1 MCEDLLTASVWK
13 TLPSEIR
20 LQLFH
25 PDRHVL
31 LDSRVHSICIKNTNK
46 FYSPNKRTFSNTTNK
61 LYPFIYSEMPLE
73 VEYSS
78 HTDHDNIINNNISVN
93 SQTVTFSR
101 TPVTFTGTSVLN
113 PSLMVLQNL
122 DNPFN
127 LDGFSEQDQTSSL
140 KCLQSEANPP
150 HFILFNDGLFIRLTK
165 QMCFR
170 FWPTELIWIKMDEK
184 ISDSEF
190 ELRTP
195 EGVYKL
201 DSSLWHAVL
210 LKTIRHVCTNYGE
223 LCVNP
228 SSPRNHDDII
238 RESNSLLE
246 QRCCIY
252 HVFRS
257 GPLEDFAYYGSWM
270 NGELHGSGK
279 LCWPGKKFNSLHAS
293 KYTNST
299 KPNSSETLLDTYHL
313 QHNDS
318 EEFSSN
324 RMISD
329 SLRLFLAFTGPL
341 DVNMKYIENEVVSVF
356 CVGEFQS
363 NQLTGLGE
371 LCIQT
376 TQGSINIRAEWE
388 NGRPHG
394 IGSLRSVNGDIYTGW
409 FVNGSREGHGSQELF
424 PLNNA
429 QNIAKCTKRTRRPND
444 CNTTYL
450 GDWKGNKQ
458 DGYGIL
464 KYATNGNVYAG
475 QWVKN
480 ATCGRGILYQL
491 SGVYVAGEF
500 EANGING
507 QGICVT
513 PEGNIY
519 SGMLSKSQ
527 PKGKGILNI
536 LSSNLLLVGNFSGIF
551 GSSIIHRKN
560 CPNSAP
566 QNNNTNNSL
575 YFKGDIIYSDR
586 VLGSNS
592 TRIISGGS
600 YCQRLRVPFLVM
612 DSGST
617 NGNWKIC
624 DRIEAVLN
632 EVLLLH
638 QIFGSSL
645 NLTHLNQTV
654 EIRTLSRQ
662 DFVELAMFILSHT
675 VPFHLRWNSLFRNC
689 IINATV
695 LSQSISSSCLT
706 DCIITSVENSPNAVN
721 KHIELIAEL
730 AYWCLPSYLG
740 GMASNSIDE
749 LLCHLLSELHIH
761 KMHNSPVSSTY
772 KDSTPP
778 PLWLKYLRIIN
789 CLLTEC
795 FHTTICISNSNNNVE
810 NLLFSKSSQLAHLQ
824 MNYSYSQINYSTHLN
839 IVIVLTEYAH
849 LVIQLAQTFS
859 LAIQHRLS
867 TESIFMPVQSNDV
880 NYLFQICDPSINY
893 NDFFTTSNE
902 TSTNMGKI
910 DEEVAVSTIDHHCP
924 TGENDIVDETE
935 RRIVKEHISV
945 NTERLIL
952 YNLAEVQL
960 TGCISLFE
968 LACDCLLPSIYSTL
982 FEFFKAQYANL
993 DRCYWTFR
1001 QTLHDKSDSI
1011 LYSYLEL
1018 DKNLWLW
1025 DTSASS
1031 RNSVSSVSE
1040 HCSAFNPAVNF
1051 LRELCHRRTPAEK
1064 LLIIY
1069 QTFASVDHIIS
1080 KSKQSTPHPQTM
1092 SFNNECK
1099 SPSICSTDTL
1109 PHLPGLDQLLPIMQ
1123 FVVIRSEIMYLGA
1136 ELAFI
1141 EQLAPERLSLHGL
1154 LPYLMTTLQACYD
1167 QILREGYII

>member
-1 MCEDLLTASVWK
+1 MYEDLLTVSVWK

-20 LQLFH
+20 VQLFRSN
-25 PDRHVL
+25 RHVL
-31 LDSRVHSICIKNTNK
+31 LDSRVHPIYIKNANK

-61 LYPFIYSEMPLE
+61 LYPFIYSEMPME
-73 VEYSS
+73 VEYPS
-78 HTDHDNIINNNISVN
+78 HIDHYNIINNNKSFDA
-93 SQTVTFSR
+93 QTFA
-101 TPVTFTGTSVLN
+101 GTSALN
-113 PSLMVLQNL
+113 PSLMVLQDS

-127 LDGFSEQDQTSSL
+127 LNRFSEQEQTSSL

-210 LKTIRHVCTNYGE
+210 LKTIRHICTNCGE
-223 LCVNP
+223 LCGNP
-228 SSPRNHDDII
+228 SSPKNHDDTI

-246 QRCCIY
+246 QRCCIC

-279 LCWPGKKFNSLHAS
+279 LCWPGRKFNSLHAS
-293 KYTNST
+293 KYTNSIE
-299 KPNSSETLLDTYHL
+299 PSGSETSLDAYHL
-313 QHNDS
+313 QHNDN
-318 EEFSSN
+318 EEFPPN
-324 RMISD
+324 RVISD

-341 DVNMKYIENEVVSVF
+341 DVNMKDIENEVVSVF

-363 NQLTGLGE
+363 NQLNGLGE

-376 TQGSINIRAEWE
+376 TQGSINIRAEWK

-424 PLNNA
+424 PLNNS
-429 QNIAKCTKRTRRPND
+429 QNIAKCTKRHRRPND
-444 CNTTYL
+444 WNTTYL
-450 GDWKGNKQ
+450 GHWKGNKQ

-464 KYATNGNVYAG
+464 KNTTNGNVYAG
-475 QWVKN
+475 QWVKS

-491 SGVYVAGEF
+491 SGVCVAGEF
-500 EANGING
+500 EADGING
-507 QGICVT
+507 QGISVT

-536 LSSNLLLVGNFSGIF
+536 LSSNLLLVGNFSGVF
-551 GSSIIHRKN
+551 GSGIVHRKS

-566 QNNNTNNSL
+566 QTNNNNNSL

-586 VLGSNS
+586 ILGSG
-592 TRIISGGS
+592 TRISGGS

-654 EIRTLSRQ
+654 EVRTLSRQ
-662 DFVELAMFILSHT
+662 DYVELAMFILSHT
-675 VPFHLRWNSLFRNC
+675 MPFHLRWNSLFQNC
-689 IINATV
+689 IINATA
-695 LSQSISSSCLT
+695 LSKSISSSCLT
-706 DCIITSVENSPNAVN
+706 DCVSLPSITSVENSPNAVN

-740 GMASNSIDE
+740 GMASSSIDE

-761 KMHNSPVSSTY
+761 KMHNSSMSSTY

-778 PLWLKYLRIIN
+778 PLWLKYLRIISY
-789 CLLTEC
+789 LLAEC
-795 FHTTICISNSNNNVE
+795 FHTTIYNNNNDNDVE
-810 NLLFSKSSQLAHLQ
+810 NLLFSKSSQLTHSQ
-824 MNYSYSQINYSTHLN
+824 MNYSYSQVNYSTHLN

-867 TESIFMPVQSNDV
+867 TESIFMSIQSDDV
-880 NYLFQICDPSINY
+880 NYLFQICDPSINC
-893 NDFFTTSNE
+893 NDFFTTSYE
-902 TSTNMGKI
+902 TCTNMEKI
-910 DEEVAVSTIDHHCP
+910 DEEVAVSTIDHCCP
-924 TGENDIVDETE
+924 SDKNDIVDEIE
-935 RRIVKEHISV
+935 RRIVKKLTSIS
-945 NTERLIL
+945 TERLIL
-952 YNLAEVQL
+952 CNLPEVQL

-968 LACDCLLPSIYSTL
+968 LACDCLLPNIYSTL

-1001 QTLHDKSDSI
+1001 QTLNDKSDTI

-1025 DTSASS
+1025 DTSASTS
-1031 RNSVSSVSE
+1031 NSVSLVTE

-1080 KSKQSTPHPQTM
+1080 KSKQSSSHPQIM
-1092 SFNNECK
+1092 SFSNECK
-1099 SPSICSTDTL
+1099 NPSICSTDTL

-1167 QILREGYII
+1167 QILREGYSI

>member
-1 MCEDLLTASVWK
+1 MS
-13 TLPSEIR
+13 
-20 LQLFH
+20 
-25 PDRHVL
+25 
-31 LDSRVHSICIKNTNK
+31 
-46 FYSPNKRTFSNTTNK
+46 
-61 LYPFIYSEMPLE
+61 
-73 VEYSS
+73 
-78 HTDHDNIINNNISVN
+78 
-93 SQTVTFSR
+93 
-101 TPVTFTGTSVLN
+101 
-113 PSLMVLQNL
+113 
-122 DNPFN
+122 
-127 LDGFSEQDQTSSL
+127 
-140 KCLQSEANPP
+140 
-150 HFILFNDGLFIRLTK
+150 
-165 QMCFR
+165 
-170 FWPTELIWIKMDEK
+170 
-184 ISDSEF
+184 SEF

-527 PKGKGILNI
+527 PKGKG
-536 LSSNLLLVGNFSGIF
+536 
-551 GSSIIHRKN
+551 
-560 CPNSAP
+560 
-566 QNNNTNNSL
+566 
-575 YFKGDIIYSDR
+575 DIIYSDR

-706 DCIITSVENSPNAVN
+706 DCIVSLPSITSVENSPNAVN

-960 TGCISLFE
+960 TG
-968 LACDCLLPSIYSTL
+968 
-982 FEFFKAQYANL
+982 
-993 DRCYWTFR
+993 
-1001 QTLHDKSDSI
+1001 
-1011 LYSYLEL
+1011 
-1018 DKNLWLW
+1018 NLWLW

-1031 RNSVSSVSE
+1031 RNSVTE
-1040 HCSAFNPAVNF
+1040 F
-1051 LRELCHRRTPAEK
+1051 LSMLHFIYSHRRTPAEK

>member
-1 MCEDLLTASVWK
+1 MINVLLGQKASSYIRRCFLGSAALCSKNQPPIICAPHQYYYIPASMKPESEYHMQKRLKYAQYQQRHLSNRLFKEPGGVRGGSDTFLAIALVSVFLGGCFAFRWYVNRSLDYSVVIEKKSVDKLRLEPEISRASGVSEISEVVSNTPLIQEEINESSDRSPIVSQEHYQSVSSSPTDTHSNESEEDLTKEVTTLEFQDEVPESLVYVKPEDRIFPTHVTYIIVGAGAAGMSAARSIRASDPTSKILLISGGSGSSAISEPGIEETSFVEPPPYLRPPLSKELWNRNSDKEKKLLRSDGDIRKHSWLYYEPDSFFLRPEDLSSVQYGGVAFMRGDPVVRLDPDKHTLFLASGRQISYDRCLLATGGSPRRCEQLETCRQTGVNLTNTGHVSYFRNIADYRHLRDLADKLRRTGGGRIAVIGGGFLGSELSVSLLKQPKLTDANVTSDSKDQGQSKLSVIHAFRESVPMGSVLPPCLASAVGRFESSKGVDLWSSSDVVS
-13 TLPSEIR
+13 LSLVP
-20 LQLFH
+20 
-25 PDRHVL
+25 
-31 LDSRVHSICIKNTNK
+31 NTKYVN
-46 FYSPNKRTFSNTTNK
+46 NTVK
-61 LYPFIYSEMPLE
+61 EQQKILPLE
-73 VEYSS
+73 NVMASS
-78 HTDHDNIINNNISVN
+78 NSDRVRLRVRRNISGIERVEE
-93 SQTVTFSR
+93 VD
-101 TPVTFTGTSVLN
+101 V
-113 PSLMVLQNL
+113 
-122 DNPFN
+122 D
-127 LDGFSEQDQTSSL
+127 
-140 KCLQSEANPP
+140 
-150 HFILFNDGLFIRLTK
+150 
-165 QMCFR
+165 
-170 FWPTELIWIKMDEK
+170 
-184 ISDSEF
+184 
-190 ELRTP
+190 
-195 EGVYKL
+195 
-201 DSSLWHAVL
+201 
-210 LKTIRHVCTNYGE
+210 HV
-223 LCVNP
+223 
-228 SSPRNHDDII
+228 
-238 RESNSLLE
+238 
-246 QRCCIY
+246 
-252 HVFRS
+252 VF
-257 GPLEDFAYYGSWM
+257 A
-270 NGELHGSGK
+270 
-279 LCWPGKKFNSLHAS
+279 
-293 KYTNST
+293 
-299 KPNSSETLLDTYHL
+299 
-313 QHNDS
+313 HNDS

-376 TQGSINIRAEWE
+376 TQGSINIRAEWK

-464 KYATNGNVYAG
+464 NVIPFVLNTGNVYAG

-527 PKGKGILNI
+527 PKGKVCL
-536 LSSNLLLVGNFSGIF
+536 
-551 GSSIIHRKN
+551 
-560 CPNSAP
+560 
-566 QNNNTNNSL
+566 
-575 YFKGDIIYSDR
+575 
-586 VLGSNS
+586 
-592 TRIISGGS
+592 
-600 YCQRLRVPFLVM
+600 
-612 DSGST
+612 
-617 NGNWKIC
+617 
-624 DRIEAVLN
+624 
-632 EVLLLH
+632 
-638 QIFGSSL
+638 
-645 NLTHLNQTV
+645 
-654 EIRTLSRQ
+654 
-662 DFVELAMFILSHT
+662 FILSHT

-706 DCIITSVENSPNAVN
+706 DCIVSLPSITSVENSPNAVN

-960 TGCISLFE
+960 TG
-968 LACDCLLPSIYSTL
+968 
-982 FEFFKAQYANL
+982 
-993 DRCYWTFR
+993 
-1001 QTLHDKSDSI
+1001 
-1011 LYSYLEL
+1011 
-1018 DKNLWLW
+1018 NLWLW

-1051 LRELCHRRTPAEK
+1051 LRELWRINKPSLNKIKCGG
-1064 LLIIY
+1064 L
-1069 QTFASVDHIIS
+1069 ASDCKHLS
-1080 KSKQSTPHPQTM
+1080 GM
-1092 SFNNECK
+1092 S
-1099 SPSICSTDTL
+1099 DL
-1109 PHLPGLDQLLPIMQ
+1109 VH
-1123 FVVIRSEIMYLGA
+1123 
-1136 ELAFI
+1136 
-1141 EQLAPERLSLHGL
+1141 
-1154 LPYLMTTLQACYD
+1154 
-1167 QILREGYII
+1167 